1 MQCPRKLFLALTL
14 VVCSIGAFAQ
24 QPQHLFFR
32 VTVGPKFST
41 PVSGRM
47 LIFLTAGTG
56 AKQVDE
62 NPFAPTAVYVAAKE
76 VADLAAGASVDVDT
90 DDIAFPAGFSSLK
103 PGDYQAQAV
112 LDVNHNYN
120 YAGRSAGD
128 LLSDVVHLASSTR
141 GQGGAEP
148 VFTLSEVVPERPS
161 RP

>member
-1 MQCPRKLFLALTL
+1 MLNPRQLCLSLALVL
-14 VVCSIGAFAQ
+14 CSLAAYAQ

-32 VTVGPKFST
+32 VTAGPKFTT

-76 VADLAAGASVDVDT
+76 VSDLTAGKSVDVDT
-90 DDIAFPAGFSSLK
+90 DDVAFPAGFSSLK

-112 LDVNHNYN
+112 LDVNHITSLRTQILRHLPTESSKQPLG
-120 YAGRSAGD
+120 ARGR
-128 LLSDVVHLASSTR
+128 
-141 GQGGAEP
+141 
-148 VFTLSEVVPERPS
+148 
-161 RP
+161 